1 MARQT
6 ALPVPLQI
14 IAGFGALIGVAA
26 GEVPIGLDGGSRG
39 EREGG
44 REGAGVAEE
53 GGKIVSSGARSYRA
67 HAPSRGIT
75 VHLTTTGDATNVP

>member
-1 MARQT
+1 MPRQT

-26 GEVPIGLDGGSRG
+26 GEVPIGLDGGREG
-39 EREGG
+39 ERG

-53 GGKIVSSGARSYRA
+53 EGKIVSSGARSYRA